1 MSGNDA
7 GRPGP
12 APSVRA
18 GIGLYLVAMAL
29 FISTDT
35 LAKLLLATHAIAFIA
50 WVRFCVQFGLLFA
63 LAPGPRLARLRAR
76 RHALLWLRTGAWI
89 SVTFLFYAGLRHVP
103 LAESIMLVN
112 TAPFMIA
119 LLAGPC
125 LGERMART
133 AWAAVAVGFAGTI
146 VVLRP
151 GFGALHWAAI
161 FPLLTA
167 AGFSLTQIVT
177 RRLSIE
183 EDHWTILLYTAGLGA
198 LLLTPFG
205 LAAWSGTTL
214 LDWTLL
220 ASVGVLAAAADT
232 AMLAALRR
240 APAST
245 LAPVQYSQILWAML
259 AGLVVFAE
267 FPDRFAV
274 AGAAVIVAGG
284 LLLWRAARPG
294 AAAARKPRG

>member
-1 MSGNDA
+1 
-7 GRPGP
+7 
-12 APSVRA
+12 
-18 GIGLYLVAMAL
+18 MAL

-35 LAKLLLATHAIAFIA
+35 LAKLVLVTHTITFVA
-50 WVRFCVQFGLLFA
+50 WVRFCTQFGVLFA
-63 LAPGPRLARLRAR
+63 LAPRPRLARLRTR
-76 RHALLWLRTGAWI
+76 RLPLLLLRTGSWI

-125 LGERMART
+125 LGERMTRA
-133 AWAAVAVGFAGTI
+133 AWAAVALGFAGVI

-151 GFGALHWAAI
+151 GLGALHWAAI

-167 AGFSLTQIVT
+167 AGFSVIQIVT

-183 EDHWTILLYTAGLGA
+183 EDYWTVLLCTAGLGA
-198 LLLTPFG
+198 LALTPFG
-205 LAAWSGTTL
+205 LAAWSGSTL

-220 ASVGVLAAAADT
+220 ASIGAIAAAADL

-245 LAPVQYSQILWAML
+245 LAPFQYSQILWAML
-259 AGLVVFAE
+259 AGLLVFAE
-267 FPDRFAV
+267 FPDRFAL

-284 LLLWRAARPG
+284 LLLWRASRPE
-294 AAAARKPRG
+294 AAARKRDG

>member
-1 MSGNDA
+1 M
-7 GRPGP
+7 
-12 APSVRA
+12 
-18 GIGLYLVAMAL
+18 
-29 FISTDT
+29 
-35 LAKLLLATHAIAFIA
+35 
-50 WVRFCVQFGLLFA
+50 QFGVLFA

-125 LGERMART
+125 LGERMTRG
-133 AWAAVAVGFAGTI
+133 AWAAVAIGFAGTI

-151 GFGALHWAAI
+151 GLGALHWAAI
-161 FPLLTA
+161 LPLLTA
-167 AGFSLTQIVT
+167 AGFSITQIVT

-205 LAAWSGTTL
+205 LAAWSSGTTF

-220 ASVGVLAAAADT
+220 ATVGAIAAAADT
-232 AMLAALRR
+232 ALLAALRR

-267 FPDRFAV
+267 FPDRFAL
-274 AGAAVIVAGG
+274 AGAAIIVAGG
-284 LLLWRAARPG
+284 LLLWRAARPE
-294 AAAARKPRG
+294 AVARKPRRGSRG